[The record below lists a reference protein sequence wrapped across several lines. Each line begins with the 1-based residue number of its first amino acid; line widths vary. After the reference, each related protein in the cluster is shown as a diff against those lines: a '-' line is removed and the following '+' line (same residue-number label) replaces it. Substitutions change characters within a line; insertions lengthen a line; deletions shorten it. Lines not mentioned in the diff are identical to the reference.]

1 MAVRREGF
9 EMVIGDLARLNA
21 ARYRNKTAFKD
32 ERREISFELVNRRM
46 NAFTRSLLDR
56 GLEKGD
62 RIAVLLHNYAMSPL
76 PIICPKQDL

>member
-21 ARYRNKTAFKD
+21 ARSRYRNKIAFKD
-32 ERREISFELVNRRM
+32 ERREIGFELVNRRM

-56 GLEKGD
+56 GLPLKQEK
-62 RIAVLLHNYAMSPL
+62 ME
-76 PIICPKQDL
+76 C